1 MACLFCFSKDPL
13 SQDDLKGKYGASYA
27 PFANYDNKYDI
38 TMCQAPCK
46 EPCCCLAS
54 AACLCPAQIYM
65 RHKVLNHLEPGSGWS
80 NYTCCQSQFG
90 GCCCIQP
97 GQMGEKTCPLPCM
110 CLEAFCCPG
119 LAVSASSGVV
129 RDHYQLGMDED
140 DVRLIRCSNCLFY
153 FSFILSCIAM
163 CTDCE
168 GDDAFAQVVDCIS
181 DVVFCSVAA
190 CMTAQV
196 NREVNL
202 REASAP
208 QGQAMER

>member
-1 MACLFCFSKDPL
+1 
-13 SQDDLKGKYGASYA
+13 
-27 PFANYDNKYDI
+27 
-38 TMCQAPCK
+38 
-46 EPCCCLAS
+46 
-54 AACLCPAQIYM
+54 
-65 RHKVLNHLEPGSGWS
+65 
-80 NYTCCQSQFG
+80 
-90 GCCCIQP
+90 
-97 GQMGEKTCPLPCM
+97 MGEKTCPLPCM

-168 GDDAFAQVVDCIS
+168 GDDVFAQVVDCIS

-190 CMTAQV
+190 CMTTQV

>member
-1 MACLFCFSKDPL
+1 M
-13 SQDDLKGKYGASYA
+13 
-27 PFANYDNKYDI
+27 
-38 TMCQAPCK
+38 
-46 EPCCCLAS
+46 
-54 AACLCPAQIYM
+54 
-65 RHKVLNHLEPGSGWS
+65 
-80 NYTCCQSQFG
+80 
-90 GCCCIQP
+90 
-97 GQMGEKTCPLPCM
+97 
-110 CLEAFCCPG
+110 
-119 LAVSASSGVV
+119 
-129 RDHYQLGMDED
+129 
-140 DVRLIRCSNCLFY
+140 RLIRCSNCLFY